1 MNHLIVV
8 LIAYFSK
15 NLIFENEQINK
26 QNNSE

>member
-8 LIAYFSK
+8 LITYFSK